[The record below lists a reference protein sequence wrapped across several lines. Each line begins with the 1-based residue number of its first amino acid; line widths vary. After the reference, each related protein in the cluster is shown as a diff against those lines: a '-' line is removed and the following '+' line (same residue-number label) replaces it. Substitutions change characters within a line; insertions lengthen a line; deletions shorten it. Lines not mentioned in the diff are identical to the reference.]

1 MFYQHNMGAGGWI
14 FMAFG
19 NIVIW
24 GPIIAFILWLVRDL
38 RSRPNRQHI
47 TSGASAAEILDRR
60 LATGELNA
68 DEYTRLRSTLAPAPS
83 GQPARIRETT
93 GAPR

>member
-1 MFYQHNMGAGGWI
+1 MFYQYKVGAGGWI
-14 FMAFG
+14 FMALG
-19 NIVIW
+19 NVVIW
-24 GPIIAFILWLVRDL
+24 GLLIVWLAQDL
-38 RSRPNRQHI
+38 RLRPHRHHI
-47 TSGASAAEILDRR
+47 ASGASAAEILDRR